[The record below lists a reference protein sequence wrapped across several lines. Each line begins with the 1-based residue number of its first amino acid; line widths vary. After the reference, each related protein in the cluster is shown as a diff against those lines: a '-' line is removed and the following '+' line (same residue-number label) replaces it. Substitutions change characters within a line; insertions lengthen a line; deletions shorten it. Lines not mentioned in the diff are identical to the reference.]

1 MNKKLLIIPITL
13 LTTSLIA
20 CSPREASP
28 VYFDQWLAA
37 AEQRTP
43 ENDPNAP
50 TFNIRG
56 VGSTYDYGF
65 EIKKEIATL
74 VDGIEAT
81 KGRPAK
87 IGAEQGLSYSIHSYV
102 NRFDVFY
109 AYFYLNGTIVTTA
122 YGSGWGAPKQ
132 QVFTYTVSAD
142 AITSLVSKA
151 TSRYNE
157 IKNTQ
162 NAEAIFERE
171 RAAVSNFLVA
181 MEESSEV
188 PTVVY
193 KDVGPDGDSK
203 YNTTFRDAD
212 RSILADLKDMTFTEV
227 DNYTVKYGPAITYYV
242 NTEWTLEIH
251 NDPAETDYSYAFIRY
266 QYPGTYKSYSG
277 NYKGFIT
284 YSLEQSKGIG
294 LANKIKAMQEAK

>member
-56 VGSTYDYGF
+56 VGSTYDYG
-65 EIKKEIATL
+65 
-74 VDGIEAT
+74 VEAT

-87 IGAEQGLSYSIHSYV
+87 IGAEQGLYYSIHSYV

-181 MEESSEV
+181 MEESSEA
-188 PTVVY
+188 PTVV
-193 KDVGPDGDSK
+193 
-203 YNTTFRDAD
+203 
-212 RSILADLKDMTFTEV
+212 
-227 DNYTVKYGPAITYYV
+227 
-242 NTEWTLEIH
+242 
-251 NDPAETDYSYAFIRY
+251 
-266 QYPGTYKSYSG
+266 
-277 NYKGFIT
+277 
-284 YSLEQSKGIG
+284 
-294 LANKIKAMQEAK
+294 